1 MNTKHRTKTIL
12 PLATVAMILAPF
24 ANTAK
29 AAIIMVDNRDAA
41 TSVAGWNVA
50 DSKANSPF
58 VFGGF
63 TFTYSTDWTDSGY
76 AAEGAFDGTFWD
88 DVATDRF
95 FVNSGITGS
104 IAISGLNDALRYN
117 LQLVGSDDNFGR
129 AGSYKVNDSFG
140 DVAGPLGGDGYDPR
154 LNGYDNADVMTFS
167 NVSPS
172 SGVITIT
179 VTQHEGG
186 TSAGV
191 LGAYTIEEVPE
202 PSTAALL
209 GLSGLALMRRRRRRA

>member
-29 AAIIMVDNRDAA
+29 AAIIKVDNRDAA
-41 TSVAGWNVA
+41 TSVIGWNVA
-50 DSKANSPF
+50 DDVGKSPF
-58 VFGGF
+58 VFEGL
-63 TFTYSTDWTDSGY
+63 TFTYTNFSNSGANNY
-76 AAEGAFDGTFWD
+76 EGAFDGTFWD
-88 DVATDRF
+88 GVANDRF
-95 FVNSGITGS
+95 FSNSTVAGS
-104 IAISGLNDALRYN
+104 VAISGLNDALTYN
-117 LQLVGSDDNFGR
+117 LQLIATDENSNR
-129 AGSYKVNDSFG
+129 AAAYQVNGSFG
-140 DVAGPLGGDGYDPR
+140 DVVGPLGGDGYDPK

-172 SGVITIT
+172 SEVITIT
-179 VTQHEGG
+179 VI
-186 TSAGV
+186 SATVGQAAS
-191 LGAYTIEEVPE
+191 LSAFTIEEVPE